1 MENDT
6 PALPAIIEDP
16 APEIARLALQYRRA
30 NGPVITLVNRLG
42 LRLEEQVQGL
52 PPAFRARLEAA
63 VAEALA
69 RAFKV
74 ARLGRF
80 APATGPAG
88 ARALAALTGAAGGAG
103 GLVTA
108 LAEIPVTVTVFLH
121 AIAREAAAEGFDPE
135 DPGVQ
140 AECLRVL
147 ASGTPLA
154 DDDGVDTSFLGARLA
169 LTGGAVQK
177 LIATVAPAVASLLTR
192 RLAAQ
197 AVPVLGAVTG
207 AALNA
212 AYLGYYREM
221 AAVRFGLMR
230 LAATHGAEPV
240 LAGFVHAT
248 GKAPVLRV

>member
-1 MENDT
+1 MDHDA
-6 PALPAIIEDP
+6 PALPALRDDP
-16 APEIARLALQYRRA
+16 APEIARLALRYRRA
-30 NGPVITLVNRLG
+30 NGPVIALVNRLG
-42 LRLEEQVQGL
+42 LRLEEQMRMLQ
-52 PPAFRARLEAA
+52 PAFRARVEGA
-63 VAEALA
+63 VADGLA
-69 RAFKV
+69 RAFRV

-80 APATGPAG
+80 APETGPAG
-88 ARALAALTGAAGGAG
+88 ARVLAAVTGAAGGAG

-108 LAEIPVTVTVFLH
+108 MAEIPVTVTVFLH
-121 AIAREAAAEGFDPE
+121 VIAREAAAAGFDPE
-135 DPGVQ
+135 DPAVQ